1 MDFDILKRSYTATI
15 QYALLANISYAEA
28 KRGNEMLYEF
38 FKTIVELSNYSDY
51 DKNSIK
57 NELELIK
64 ETLSQEIEKY
74 FA

>member
-15 QYALLANISYAEA
+15 QYALLVNISYAEA

-38 FKTIVELSNYSDY
+38 CKTIVELSNYSDY

-64 ETLSQEIEKY
+64 ETLSQEIEKS